1 MAPQYKMILIT
12 RTGFKGVSQ
21 EVGKLLKQCTGALWE
36 RGGLVSDIKSW
47 GQRQLAYRI
56 RRSGKNH
63 YSAQYIQLDVHC
75 SPPTLKLVEQVLRTS
90 ELVLRWMTLRERA
103 LPKLS
108 EEARRPFR
116 RRSLENAT
124 AAGLVDPQDLMAD
137 PAEAAKYAY
146 RNLLMQRIFEGRSKR
161 ELLAEQ
167 VSRQRFADRRLA
179 PRVDRVDYR
188 LQELEQA
195 EALDVSVYTARDG
208 GGGGGGGS
216 GGGAPSAWRPRTAAP
231 DPGSPPGIG
240 GDSPPPK

>member
-1 MAPQYKMILIT
+1 
-12 RTGFKGVSQ
+12 
-21 EVGKLLKQCTGALWE
+21 
-36 RGGLVSDIKSW
+36 
-47 GQRQLAYRI
+47 
-56 RRSGKNH
+56 
-63 YSAQYIQLDVHC
+63 
-75 SPPTLKLVEQVLRTS
+75 
-90 ELVLRWMTLRERA
+90 
-103 LPKLS
+103 
-108 EEARRPFR
+108 
-116 RRSLENAT
+116 
-124 AAGLVDPQDLMAD
+124 MAD

-208 GGGGGGGS
+208 GGGGGGS